1 MGMTAIDP
9 VASVRGATPP
19 HDGWSGADG
28 SFDFT
33 GHVRDVSDDEAAF
46 FKLNGWVKLEGLVSE
61 ALADELFSR
70 AQAIMG
76 ATANRTTVSGQGD
89 PAFEEFHAVLRN
101 FLRPSQRDP
110 LMWALS
116 HSPLMGRVASR
127 MMRDAPVKI
136 LNDELLVKPP
146 AAEGGKPTPWH
157 QDLPHASFDRWAL
170 KPIWLALTDIPYEK
184 STMRF
189 LSKSHQAGP
198 MGRTLLQDDDL
209 VTQRP
214 DLLEEYE
221 LSPILN
227 MAKGDAT
234 VHHDLLVHSAP
245 PNNTSDPRWSY
256 LLNFFDASARYA
268 GGPSYGE
275 PLSHLTVNELFP
287 EQTYPTIYP
296 QQT

>member
-1 MGMTAIDP
+1 
-9 VASVRGATPP
+9 
-19 HDGWSGADG
+19 
-28 SFDFT
+28 
-33 GHVRDVSDDEAAF
+33 
-46 FKLNGWVKLEGLVSE
+46 
-61 ALADELFSR
+61 
-70 AQAIMG
+70 
-76 ATANRTTVSGQGD
+76 
-89 PAFEEFHAVLRN
+89 
-101 FLRPSQRDP
+101 
-110 LMWALS
+110 
-116 HSPLMGRVASR
+116 
-127 MMRDAPVKI
+127 
-136 LNDELLVKPP
+136 
-146 AAEGGKPTPWH
+146 
-157 QDLPHASFDRWAL
+157 
-170 KPIWLALTDIPYEK
+170 
-184 STMRF
+184 
-189 LSKSHQAGP
+189 